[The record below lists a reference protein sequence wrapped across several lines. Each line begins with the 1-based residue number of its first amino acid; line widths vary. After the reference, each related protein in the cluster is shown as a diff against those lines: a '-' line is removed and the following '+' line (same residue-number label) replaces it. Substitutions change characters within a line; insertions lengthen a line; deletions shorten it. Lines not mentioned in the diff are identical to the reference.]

1 MDRRGSSYIISR
13 IMQAILLTLM
23 VSVFSTF
30 AIADER
36 QEFNEICRIYT
47 EINNSNMSKDVASKY
62 VIANVKARV
71 SSKDALI
78 AHEAIMQAMPDQRYK
93 LFKQSAEWK
102 IGSSWSC
109 DAMEH
114 LPGTNP

>member
-1 MDRRGSSYIISR
+1 MDRRCSSHIISR
-13 IMQAILLTLM
+13 TIQALLITLM

-30 AIADER
+30 ANADER

-62 VIANVKARV
+62 VMANVKERV

-78 AHEAIMQAMPDQRYK
+78 AHEAIMQAMPDQRYQ

-102 IGSSWSC
+102 TGSTWDC
-109 DAMEH
+109 YAMEH
-114 LPGTNP
+114 LLGTRW

>member
-1 MDRRGSSYIISR
+1 MDTRCSSRIISR
-13 IMQAILLTLM
+13 IMQALLLALM
-23 VSVFSTF
+23 VSVFSTH
-30 AIADER
+30 ANADER

-62 VIANVKARV
+62 VMANVKERV

-78 AHEAIMQAMPDQRYK
+78 AHEAIMQAMPDQRYQ

-102 IGSSWSC
+102 TGSTWDC
-109 DAMEH
+109 DAMKH
-114 LPGTNP
+114 LLGNRW